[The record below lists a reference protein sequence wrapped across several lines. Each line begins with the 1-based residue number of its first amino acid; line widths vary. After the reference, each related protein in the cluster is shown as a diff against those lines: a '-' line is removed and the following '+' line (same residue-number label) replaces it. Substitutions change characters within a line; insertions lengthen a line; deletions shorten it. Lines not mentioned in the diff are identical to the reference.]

1 MGTGASVHV
10 HSEPSNSSAEELEK
24 SLQRA
29 ALSRLTQETEGR
41 GESASSHSPP
51 TTEARSSSTSDTR
64 AVQSS
69 RTGREINEKGPS
81 EVRQEAAIPAI
92 SIDHAHPSRRGPCGG
107 TKASAFASAGRS
119 FFASSRSRW
128 SRSPSPSSA
137 PLTCPVVHLAVKRT
151 GSSYALVSSTYEDA
165 AISHRNEIPTLS
177 VTSSSLSARPP
188 PVTPDDHALTAARPG
203 GTPLEKAQ
211 ALEV

>member
-10 HSEPSNSSAEELEK
+10 HSEPSSRSAEELRK

-29 ALSRLTQETEGR
+29 ALSRLAQENEGS

-51 TTEARSSSTSDTR
+51 TTAARSSSTYDTK

-69 RTGREINEKGPS
+69 GGGIVINVKGLS
-81 EVRQEAAIPAI
+81 EAKKVASIPTI
-92 SIDHAHPSRRGPCGG
+92 SIDQTHESRRGPCG
-107 TKASAFASAGRS
+107 TRTSAFAAAGRS

-137 PLTCPVVHLAVKRT
+137 PLTCPLVHLIVKRT

-165 AISHRNEIPTLS
+165 VISHRNEIPTLS
-177 VTSSSLSARPP
+177 VTTSSLNVHPP
-188 PVTPDDHALTAARPG
+188 PVTSSDHALTAALPG